1 MALRF
6 VLFFVLLLSA
16 VGCSDRSV
24 SKPSA
29 DAQMMMLTD
38 VMDAGSSEEPA
49 DTGTI
54 ITDGGEVEDSGTD
67 FTDAGEVFADA
78 ETFPDAEI
86 SDTGPS
92 PQSRCRVTYSRV
104 VQYANFEA
112 LIPMERQRIY
122 QASLSSDLRKLYMTV
137 ELPNAVDSSWYSDDL
152 YVLTRTGTSGPF
164 TASERANLDVDS
176 IFSNESH
183 ERDFRYVP
191 SLDRFW
197 YTESTPGGSELQII
211 NTLMSVRQPDPLA
224 PAEFDDF
231 QVENLKLA
239 EFDQT
244 ENFRMPSLTSDALT
258 MVATKFP
265 RFTARRYDLY
275 EFRRSSNQADFELAE
290 RLAISSDTADDRYPW
305 LSDDGLQLIFTSN
318 RDPLGNKLYCSWRN
332 GLDQPWQGPIPYGQ
346 IPEAAV
352 LTHDFSASLVGGELY
367 FVRVYPGERRSEFVR
382 AVR

>member
-1 MALRF
+1 MALSF
-6 VLFFVLLLSA
+6 VLFFALLLPA
-16 VGCSDRSV
+16 VGCSDSSV
-24 SKPSA
+24 SDPSA
-29 DAQMMMLTD
+29 DAQVSQISDT
-38 VMDAGSSEEPA
+38 MDASSNEEPA
-49 DTGTI
+49 DAGTVFADI
-54 ITDGGEVEDSGTD
+54 GEAQDSGSGVA
-67 FTDAGEVFADA
+67 DAGEIYADA
-78 ETFPDAEI
+78 EIFPDAEI

-92 PQSRCRVTYSRV
+92 PQSRCRVTYSGV
-104 VQYANFEA
+104 VQYANFEP
-112 LIPMERQRIY
+112 LIPMERRRIY
-122 QASLSSDLRKLYMTV
+122 QASLSSDLKRLYMTV
-137 ELPNAVDSSWYSDDL
+137 ELPNSRDTTWYSDDL

-164 TASERANLDVDS
+164 TTSERANLDVDS
-176 IFSNESH
+176 IFSNQSH

-211 NTLMSVRQPDPLA
+211 NTLMSVRQPDPMA

-244 ENFRMPSLTSDALT
+244 ENFRMPSLTSDALI

-265 RFTARRYDLY
+265 RFMARRYDLH
-275 EFRRSSNQADFELAE
+275 EFRRSSNTADFELAE

-305 LSDDGLQLIFTSN
+305 LSDDGLQLLFTSN
-318 RDPLGNKLYCSWRN
+318 RSPLGNKLYCSWRN

-382 AVR
+382 AVQ

>member
-1 MALRF
+1 MIAR
-6 VLFFVLLLSA
+6 VTSLSEIHDIHCEPLPR
-16 VGCSDRSV
+16 VPPT
-24 SKPSA
+24 PS
-29 DAQMMMLTD
+29 LN
-38 VMDAGSSEEPA
+38 GSSILPRA
-49 DTGTI
+49 
-54 ITDGGEVEDSGTD
+54 
-67 FTDAGEVFADA
+67 
-78 ETFPDAEI
+78 P
-86 SDTGPS
+86 P
-92 PQSRCRVTYSRV
+92 
-104 VQYANFEA
+104 
-112 LIPMERQRIY
+112 
-122 QASLSSDLRKLYMTV
+122 SLSKTTPIRR
-137 ELPNAVDSSWYSDDL
+137 
-152 YVLTRTGTSGPF
+152 LTR
-164 TASERANLDVDS
+164 RV
-176 IFSNESH
+176 FSN
-183 ERDFRYVP
+183 F
-191 SLDRFW
+191 
-197 YTESTPGGSELQII
+197 LQ
-211 NTLMSVRQPDPLA
+211 DPLA

-275 EFRRSSNQADFELAE
+275 EFRRSSNTADFELAE